1 MHMKFYAEHSLKI
14 TNPRISDPLRM
25 DDPQLGRARWGTNL
39 DPLHLETPEFLSHK
53 QTPMA
58 AAVPHPGVK
67 QVCSVVGCI
76 VAVLLAVPRGQNF

>member
-1 MHMKFYAEHSLKI
+1 M
-14 TNPRISDPLRM
+14 
-25 DDPQLGRARWGTNL
+25 